1 MKFSRPNSS
10 CLIPDGLPAGP
21 ALERITHLGIGA
33 HQDDLEFMAFHG
45 IKECFHRDDQWMGGV
60 TCTNGSGSPRTGVY
74 GNKTDEEMMA
84 IRRKQQDLASDLG
97 RYGAMIQLDY
107 PSAAIRGD
115 EAENFR
121 VDLRRILEATQPEV
135 VYTHNPADKH
145 ETHVVV
151 LGAVIDAIRSLS
163 PEQRPTRV
171 YGCEVWLGFDWMLDA
186 DKVAL
191 PLDGHDS
198 LTMALTG
205 VFDSQIAGGKRYDLA
220 TIGRRHANATFFE
233 SHAGDEAQ
241 QVWFAMDLT
250 PVTRDDG
257 PELTPYV
264 RQYLDRFTED
274 VISRLTRSGT
284 ATAAVPA

>member
-1 MKFSRPNSS
+1 MNFSRPEASFF
-10 CLIPDGLPAGP
+10 IPDGLAAGP

-45 IKECFHRDDQWMGGV
+45 IKECFRSRDKWMGGV

-74 GNKTDEEMMA
+74 GDKTDAEMIA
-84 IRRKQQDLASDLG
+84 IRRQEQDLAATLG

-107 PSAAIRGD
+107 PSSSIRED
-115 EAENFR
+115 DRDTFR
-121 VDLRRILEATQPEV
+121 ADLRRILEATRPEV

-151 LGAVIDAIRSLS
+151 LVAMIDAIRSLP
-163 PEQRPTRV
+163 PEQRPRQV
-171 YGCEVWLGFDWMLDA
+171 YGCEVWRGLDWMLDK

-205 VFDSQIAGGKRYDLA
+205 VFDSQVAGGKRYDLA

-233 SHAGDEAQ
+233 PHAGDDAQ

-250 PVTRDDG
+250 PVTRDGG
-257 PELTPYV
+257 PDLSSHV
-264 RQYLDRFTED
+264 RCHLDRFNDD
-274 VISRLTRSGT
+274 VISRLARTGG
-284 ATAAVPA
+284 AAFTI

>member
-1 MKFSRPNSS
+1 MKLSRPNAS
-10 CLIPDGLPAGP
+10 CFVPDGVPADS

-45 IKECFHRDDQWMGGV
+45 IKECFHARDKWMGGI
-60 TCTNGSGSPRTGVY
+60 TCTNGSGSPRRGAY
-74 GNKTDEEMMA
+74 GDKTNAEMMS
-84 IRRKQQDLASDLG
+84 IRRTEQDLAASLG

-107 PSAAIRGD
+107 PSSAIR
-115 EAENFR
+115 EAEQENFR
-121 VDLRRILEATQPEV
+121 DDLRRILSATRPEV

-151 LGAVIDAIRSLS
+151 LSAVIDAIRSLP
-163 PEQRPTRV
+163 PEERPSRV
-171 YGCEVWLGFDWMLDA
+171 LGCEVWRGLDWMLDT

-191 PLDGHDS
+191 PLDDHDS

-220 TIGRRHANATFFE
+220 TIGRRHANATFFD

-250 PVTRDDG
+250 PVTREEG
-257 PELTPYV
+257 PDLMPYV
-264 RQYLDRFTED
+264 RRYLDRFTAD
-274 VISRLTRSGT
+274 VVNRLARAE
-284 ATAAVPA
+284 ATAVPI